1 MSKAEQEWKNY
12 RTLINDH
19 LAIISVN
26 MEILE
31 DFPAI
36 KPAKVAHFSHAYE
49 ADENGLPR
57 AEQQEAVF
65 HHIVKSL
72 SQLCALPD
80 VRYAGHIISNGKVQI
95 YFYIADSE
103 RFIETATQLVSPEE
117 IIIQE
122 DPEWDIYFEFLLPS
136 SLEMKISMTEEMLDT
151 MAGNGIDLGLLHTV
165 EHRFHFHQ
173 REDMDEFIEQCGLK
187 QVSFTTIKYTDA
199 PVQLDDMENS
209 LYLLKLAQEIRL
221 DNQDIFN
228 AVELFEEMSGEYH
241 AEYIGWEYVD
251 FDGGKKY
258 LN

>member
-1 MSKAEQEWKNY
+1 MSEFEQQWKNY

-31 DFPAI
+31 DFPSVKLFKI
-36 KPAKVAHFSHAYE
+36 AHFSYDYV
-49 ADENGLPR
+49 ADENGLPT
-57 AEQQEAVF
+57 ADQQDVVF
-65 HHIVKSL
+65 HHIIKSL
-72 SQLCALPD
+72 SQICALPD

-95 YFYIADSE
+95 YFYIADAD
-103 RFIETATQLVSPEE
+103 RFIETARQLVSPEQ
-117 IIIQE
+117 IVIQD

-136 SLEMKISMTEEMLDT
+136 SLEMKFSMAEEILTEMVE
-151 MAGNGIDLGLLHTV
+151 NGADLSRLYTI
-165 EHRFHFHQ
+165 EHRFHFNS
-173 REDMDEFIEQCGLK
+173 RDEMEEFIEQCGLR
-187 QVSFTTIKYTDA
+187 QLSFTAIKYTDA

-209 LYLLKLAQEIRL
+209 LYLLKLEQEIQL

-228 AVELFEEMSGEYH
+228 TLELLDEMCNEYH

-251 FDGGKKY
+251 FNNGKKY